1 MSFNDVLKEIN
12 DTRLSQ
18 ETRNIFKL
26 LVELIKTVT
35 NDRDSKI
42 LEMQKKL
49 EENFEQSVNI
59 IAAKDNQINE
69 LTTKLQT
76 ATESNKS
83 LKAEVTQMKNLH
95 DDLEA
100 YGRSD
105 SLIFSGPK
113 VSTYTE
119 GENCSTIARNLIR
132 DTLKLQIDPLIST
145 AHRIGSPPAESSSP
159 DKRGIL
165 VKFVRRDDKFKI
177 LQQARGKD
185 TKVNEL
191 YVNESLT
198 PTRAKIKNVLL
209 QCKKM
214 KDSPITGVST
224 QNCKVYVY
232 TKPSADAP
240 STASSIKQEI
250 GTKEK
255 LAEFCRNFINSSL
268 DTFKD
273 SRGNKI
279 FQ

>member
-1 MSFNDVLKEIN
+1 MSFNDVLKEIE

-100 YGRSD
+100 YGLIHLF
-105 SLIFSGPK
+105 SL
-113 VSTYTE
+113 
-119 GENCSTIARNLIR
+119 
-132 DTLKLQIDPLIST
+132 
-145 AHRIGSPPAESSSP
+145 
-159 DKRGIL
+159 
-165 VKFVRRDDKFKI
+165 VRRSAPIQRVKI
-177 LQQARGKD
+177 
-185 TKVNEL
+185 
-191 YVNESLT
+191 
-198 PTRAKIKNVLL
+198 
-209 QCKKM
+209 
-214 KDSPITGVST
+214 
-224 QNCKVYVY
+224 
-232 TKPSADAP
+232 AP
-240 STASSIKQEI
+240 PLPVT
-250 GTKEK
+250 
-255 LAEFCRNFINSSL
+255 
-268 DTFKD
+268 
-273 SRGNKI
+273 
-279 FQ
+279 